1 MGDIGGVLDMLN
13 CHDLQFSS
21 RHSQKR
27 MERASSILGMRILK
41 LIICLALYLLGAKRS
56 AIAKSLEVPED
67 TLKSFLKRVFKI
79 GVSAF
84 EDRRCKSPT
93 PPLPL
98 KTVQPDKAS
107 VKIDNSEVVL
117 DFGSGAQLLRIPIQ
131 NKLQIK
137 TILLTCLDNN
147 LLKNTKTA
155 EVIGYSS
162 RHTLKLSDDLKKG
175 DVYSLLDKRQGQKQ
189 DYLVTPEVK
198 AELIQQFVVDI
209 LSKGGPT
216 GKQISE
222 ALNERCE
229 INISDRTARY
239 HISKLGLSR
248 IKMSLPKLLA
258 DLKKTLIINRLPG

>member
-1 MGDIGGVLDMLN
+1 MGDIGGGLDMLN

-21 RHSQKR
+21 WHSQKR
-27 MERASSILGMRILK
+27 IERASSILGMRILK
-41 LIICLALYLLGAKRS
+41 LIIALALYLLGAQRS
-56 AIAKSLEVPED
+56 AIAKSLEVPDD
-67 TLKSFLKRVFKI
+67 TLKSFFQRVFSI

-84 EDRRCKSPT
+84 EDRRRKFTPT
-93 PPLPL
+93 LPPSPL

-107 VKIDNSEVVL
+107 VIIDNSEVVL

-137 TILLTCLDNN
+137 TILLTFLDNN
-147 LLKNTKTA
+147 LLKNTQVA
-155 EVIGYSS
+155 ESIGYSN
-162 RHTLKLSDDLKKG
+162 RHILKLSGDLKNG

-209 LSKGGPT
+209 LTKGYST

-229 INISDRTARY
+229 INISDRTARD
-239 HISKLGLSR
+239 HIFKLGLPQI
-248 IKMSLPKLLA
+248 IKSLPKLLE
-258 DLKKTLIINRLPG
+258 DFKKNSYH